1 MIDPSVWGPA
11 LWKSIHI
18 IALAYPDDPSQEDAT
33 RYKNFFHAFEHV
45 IPCQVCRA
53 HYAENLR
60 SYPIEPHLKSKHD
73 LFSWTVEVHNLVNE
87 QTRKEKIS
95 VAEAYAI
102 YLDLKPEGPGLGKDS
117 LDHGPSLGS
126 RKDSHDSLD
135 HGTSRKDSLSK
146 GISEDA
152 ILAFSVG
159 LSCLL
164 ASILVAYAF
173 FRRTRQL

>member
-18 IALAYPDDPSQEDAT
+18 IALAYPDDPSQEDAM

-102 YLDLKPEGPGLGKDS
+102 YLDLKPEGPGLGPSRKDS
-117 LDHGPSLGS
+117 LDHGPSRKDSLDGPS
-126 RKDSHDSLD
+126 RKDSI
-135 HGTSRKDSLSK
+135 SK